1 MTRTKRWTL
10 VAAIIGSGI
19 VFLDGTIVTL
29 ALPKIG
35 QLPTSVLGV
44 LEGQLYVQ
52 VGYLAVLSAL
62 LILAGAL
69 GDYYG
74 RRKVFAIGLAGFGV
88 SSLLCGIAPSL
99 ELIVLFRVL
108 QGASGA
114 LLVPGSLSIITN
126 TFEGAARSRAF
137 GTWAA
142 ATS

>member
-1 MTRTKRWTL
+1 MRSASPMAWAWAASSASRRSRTRSGSTSAPRL
-10 VAAIIGSGI
+10 VKCSAPSRDQRSTTSAPSLTAAIIGSGI

-74 RRKVFAIGLAGFGV
+74 RRKI
-88 SSLLCGIAPSL
+88 
-99 ELIVLFRVL
+99 
-108 QGASGA
+108 
-114 LLVPGSLSIITN
+114 
-126 TFEGAARSRAF
+126 
-137 GTWAA
+137 
-142 ATS
+142 